1 MDKLIIMS
9 EGVLTMGEQAVLPEI
24 VVRRMEGSERSLELT
39 LENTLMQ
46 ADKLSSRR

>member
-24 VVRRMEGSERSLELT
+24 VVRRMEGSDASIRVT
-39 LENTLMQ
+39 FGYP
-46 ADKLSSRR
+46 